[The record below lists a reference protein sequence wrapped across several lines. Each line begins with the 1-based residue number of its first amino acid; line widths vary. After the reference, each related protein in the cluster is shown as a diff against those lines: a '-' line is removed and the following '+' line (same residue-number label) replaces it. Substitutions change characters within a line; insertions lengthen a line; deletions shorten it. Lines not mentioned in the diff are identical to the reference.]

1 MTNYSFTTGQV
12 LPTVEN
18 GHHFTDVNFAQAEPN
33 TEIFIGK
40 TGLIFEKCNLIN
52 CSIPGDAQK
61 IDCLHIQK
69 DMCANTH
76 PQWVDEGF
84 IDAEAE
90 NCSHVVDTDEITID
104 GVLVDTIYYYEDTI
118 L

>member
-1 MTNYSFTTGQV
+1 MANYAFTTGKE
-12 LPTVEN
+12 LPDVSS
-18 GHHFTDVNFAQAEPN
+18 GHHFTHVNFAQAEPN
-33 TEIFIGK
+33 TEIFSGK

-69 DMCANTH
+69 DMCANIH
-76 PQWVDEGF
+76 PKWVDKFF
-84 IDAEAE
+84 IDPEIE
-90 NCSHVVDTDEITID
+90 NCPHVVDTDEIYID
-104 GVLVDTIYYYEDTI
+104 SQLVDIVYYYEDTI